1 MTVGV
6 WILGDQLWT
15 EQAALQSCKQKEGLP
30 VIFIESLNHVRV
42 RPYHKQKLVL
52 VWSAMRHFA
61 AELRDIGY
69 SVSYEIAEDFIT
81 PLQAWVKENQI
92 TELRVMEPTDKP
104 FLQMVQDLNLQD
116 LNLQDL
122 NLQDLNLQDL
132 NLPCKVTIV
141 PNNHFLWSK
150 EEFQN
155 WAQGRK
161 RLLMEDFYREGRRRF
176 QILMEDNKPIGGKWN
191 LDKENRKPPKGKLNT
206 PPAKWF
212 EPDEIT
218 QQVIEHLHKLC
229 GNAKFDKQCRD
240 VKFYVSTYGEV
251 ENFAWGVTRT
261 DALQVLDWFLEN
273 RLAGF
278 GPYQDAMVTG
288 EDTMWHAMLSPYL
301 NLGLLQ
307 PLEVIQAAEKAYHQN
322 QLPLNSVE
330 GFIRQIL
337 GWREYMHGIYHHT
350 CADYPEKNWFNHTQP
365 LPEFFWNGETK
376 MNCLHQILTQVQRT
390 GYAHHIQRLMVL
402 SNFSLIAGFSP
413 QEVENWFHAAFID
426 AYDWVM
432 QTNVIGM
439 GLFADGG
446 ILASKPYASSAN
458 YVNKMSDYCK
468 SCFYNHKERT
478 GEKACPFNFFYWD
491 FLQRHRDKLQTQ
503 GRMSFILKNLDK
515 MSAEEL
521 QAIQKQVE
529 NWRFSLTNH

>member
-1 MTVGV
+1 
-6 WILGDQLWT
+6 
-15 EQAALQSCKQKEGLP
+15 
-30 VIFIESLNHVRV
+30 
-42 RPYHKQKLVL
+42 
-52 VWSAMRHFA
+52 
-61 AELRDIGY
+61 
-69 SVSYEIAEDFIT
+69 
-81 PLQAWVKENQI
+81 
-92 TELRVMEPTDKP
+92 MEPTDKP
-104 FLQMVQDLNLQD
+104 FLQIIQNLE
-116 LNLQDL
+116 
-122 NLQDLNLQDL
+122 LQDL

-141 PNNHFLWSK
+141 PNNHFLWNK
-150 EEFQN
+150 AEFQN
-155 WAQGRK
+155 WATGRK

-176 QILMEDNKPIGGKWN
+176 QILMENNKPIGGKWN

-218 QQVIEHLHKLC
+218 QEVIEH
-229 GNAKFDKQCRD
+229 CRD
-240 VKFYVSTYGEV
+240 VIYHVSTYGEV
-251 ENFAWGVTRT
+251 KNFGWGVTRS
-261 DALQVLDWFLEN
+261 DALQVLNWFVEN

-307 PLEVIQAAEKAYHQN
+307 PLEVIQAAEKAYHQH

-350 CADYPEKNWFNHTQP
+350 SADYPEKNWFNHTQP

-413 QEVENWFHAAFID
+413 QEVENWFNAAFID

-439 GLFADGG
+439 GYL
-446 ILASKPYASSAN
+446 L
-458 YVNKMSDYCK
+458 M
-468 SCFYNHKERT
+468 
-478 GEKACPFNFFYWD
+478 
-491 FLQRHRDKLQTQ
+491 
-503 GRMSFILKNLDK
+503 
-515 MSAEEL
+515 
-521 QAIQKQVE
+521 VE
-529 NWRFSLTNH
+529 Y